1 MEKTILAKNLKL
13 KIKNSQLAKA
23 AGLDKLKAKLARKTD
38 FSKKEGV
45 VKDSSILEKTE
56 NKPKINAKLKI
67 LSTTINSANLTSS
80 SLEETP
86 IVMQRRI
93 RAKPRSSFAAEEKE
107 IAPLSSLEE
116 VSFEEKDVSDVH
128 NQEESLNEENNQPKD
143 ILTTTQ
149 EKNEAAFETTLP
161 EEVTVQDKVS
171 SQESIQHQKINPSSS
186 QHVSS
191 STFSKEKFGPTGKHI
206 NHLLNKSNINNKEQR
221 TYKKEYT
228 HNKYEN
234 TNYKHDHYRSHNNEK
249 TGSLN
254 NYHNTRN
261 SSLSNYRYGNT
272 QEKTGESNNYH
283 NTHSSSPS
291 HYRSGNTQEKT
302 NKISS
307 HFKNKMHSPYSPKLS
322 SKEPYSDF
330 NSNKPKGFSQS
341 IVIQPKSSSFPKKE
355 VKKTP
360 SSSDFKDHKT
370 GAKKFSEQKK
380 VLNEKNWYGLSD
392 NENEKW
398 RKKRQ
403 NKIKDFTQQQ
413 IVQRPNQ
420 IKVRLPITI
429 KDLASE
435 LKLKASELIKKM
447 FIHGMTYVVNDILDD
462 ETIVQFIG
470 AEFSCNIAIDN
481 SEKERIQIVS
491 SSIKEEILE
500 TDPSLLV
507 SRPPV
512 VAFMGHVDHGKTSL
526 IDAIRKSNRVFGEA
540 GAITQHIGAFR
551 CSTSVGT
558 LTILD
563 TPGHEA
569 FSAMRARGAEVCD
582 IIVLVLAGDEGIK
595 EQTLEAIEHA
605 KNANITILV
614 AINKSDKPNFNAENI
629 FRQLADVNLLPEAWG
644 GTTITVNTSAKT
656 GEGISELLE
665 MLALQSEVLELKANP
680 SCRARGLVIE
690 SQRHKGL
697 GAVATVLV
705 QNGTLHFGDAVVFN
719 DTYGHIKTMTNEH
732 GEISQDASPST
743 PVAITGL
750 SDLPL
755 AGDPFIVVKS
765 DKEAK
770 EIVSARIAEQQY
782 SDLQKKKKLSFDKML
797 QNKKILR
804 LVIRADVQGSI
815 EALATSIMKIN
826 SNKIDVEIVSSG
838 IGEITESDIN
848 LAAAAKATIIGFH
861 TSLQNH
867 AETLVKNLNVQIKL
881 CNVIYHAIDEIKVLM
896 KNLLDPVFEEKHL
909 GSAEVKAIFKSSQLG
924 IICGCLV
931 VDGVITRSSLIKL
944 KRDQEVIW
952 KGHIS
957 SLKRI
962 KEDVREVKKGLEC
975 GILLDGYNQAQVGDI
990 LETFEI
996 ISKPQEL

>member
-38 FSKKEGV
+38 LSKKEDV
-45 VKDSSILEKTE
+45 VKDSSLEKSE
-56 NKPKINAKLKI
+56 NKPKINAKLKV
-67 LSTTINSANLTSS
+67 LSAATNSANLSSS
-80 SLEETP
+80 SLEENP
-86 IVMQRRI
+86 IVTPRRI
-93 RAKPRSSFAAEEKE
+93 RAKPRSSFAIEEKE
-107 IAPLSSLEE
+107 TQTTSSPKEA
-116 VSFEEKDVSDVH
+116 SFEEEKDVFSDVH
-128 NQEESLNEENNQPKD
+128 NQEVSLNEENNQPKD
-143 ILTTTQ
+143 MLTTTQ
-149 EKNEAAFETTLP
+149 EKNDTAFETTLS
-161 EEVTVQDKVS
+161 EEAPVQDKVN
-171 SQESIQHQKINPSSS
+171 SQVSIQQQKIKPPSS
-186 QHVSS
+186 QHGSS
-191 STFSKEKFGPTGKHI
+191 NAFSKEKFGPTGKHI
-206 NHLLNKSNINNKEQR
+206 SHLLTKSNTNNKEQR

-228 HNKYEN
+228 
-234 TNYKHDHYRSHNNEK
+234 NYKPDHHRSHNNEK

-254 NYHNTRN
+254 TYHNTRN
-261 SSLSNYRYGNT
+261 P
-272 QEKTGESNNYH
+272 
-283 NTHSSSPS
+283 SPS
-291 HYRSGNTQEKT
+291 HYRNGTTQEKT
-302 NKISS
+302 NKTAS
-307 HFKNKMHSPYSPKLS
+307 HFKNKTHSPYSPKPA
-322 SKEPYSDF
+322 SKESYSDF
-330 NSNKPKGFSQS
+330 SSNKPKGFSQS

-355 VKKTP
+355 VKKT
-360 SSSDFKDHKT
+360 SSNSDFKDHKA
-370 GAKKFSEQKK
+370 GAKKFFEQKK
-380 VLNEKNWYGLSD
+380 VLNEKNWYGLSE

-398 RKKRQ
+398 RKKRH
-403 NKIKDFTQQQ
+403 NKTKDFTQQQ
-413 IVQRPNQ
+413 IIQRPTQ

-470 AEFSCNIAIDN
+470 SEFSCNIIIDN

-500 TDPSLLV
+500 TDPGLLV

-540 GAITQHIGAFR
+540 GSITQHIGAFR
-551 CSTSVGT
+551 CSTPVGT

-732 GEISQDASPST
+732 GEVSENASPST

-782 SDLQKKKKLSFDKML
+782 SDLQKKKKLSFDKIL

-804 LVIRADVQGSI
+804 LIIRADVQGSI
-815 EALATSIMKIN
+815 EALANSIMKIN
-826 SNKIDVEIVSSG
+826 SNKVDVEIVSGG

-896 KNLLDPVFEEKHL
+896 KDLLDPIFEEKHL
-909 GSAEVKAIFKSSQLG
+909 GFAEVKAIFKSSQLG

-931 VDGVITRSSLIKL
+931 ADGIITRSALIKL

-957 SLKRI
+957 SLKRV

-996 ISKPQEL
+996 ISRPQEL

>member
-1 MEKTILAKNLKL
+1 MAKNLKL

-23 AGLDKLKAKLARKTD
+23 AGLDKLKAKLARK
-38 FSKKEGV
+38 
-45 VKDSSILEKTE
+45 KDSCKDAAIIEKSE
-56 NKPKINAKLKI
+56 VKPKVHSKLKASSTSI
-67 LSTTINSANLTSS
+67 SLSNSIPS
-80 SLEETP
+80 SLEEVP
-86 IVMQRRI
+86 NVSQRRI
-93 RAKPRSSFAAEEKE
+93 RAKSRSSFASDEKEKE
-107 IAPLSSLEE
+107 IVSMSSIE
-116 VSFEEKDVSDVH
+116 
-128 NQEESLNEENNQPKD
+128 EESLSNSDVEKEISSGLSINLDQTEEKIKLENLDIENVLTGMEEQNENQTEKIFQKD
-143 ILTTTQ
+143 SFSQKKTDLEGDQ
-149 EKNEAAFETTLP
+149 EEA
-161 EEVTVQDKVS
+161 QIK
-171 SQESIQHQKINPSSS
+171 
-186 QHVSS
+186 
-191 STFSKEKFGPTGKHI
+191 STPYVAPKEKFGPTGKHI
-206 NHLLNKSNINNKEQR
+206 NHLLAKATSIKDNKPYQKNQPYSKKDTINSKN
-221 TYKKEYT
+221 
-228 HNKYEN
+228 
-234 TNYKHDHYRSHNNEK
+234 SHHSFNNEK
-249 TGSLN
+249 IEKSSNHYG
-254 NYHNTRN
+254 HDQRN
-261 SSLSNYRYGNT
+261 ATNYRTGNV
-272 QEKTGESNNYH
+272 QG
-283 NTHSSSPS
+283 
-291 HYRSGNTQEKT
+291 KT
-302 NKISS
+302 NKTSVPIQTSNSS
-307 HFKNKMHSPYSPKLS
+307 NYSRSKNNSPYSSKPLPK
-322 SKEPYSDF
+322 KEDYLDF
-330 NSNKPKGFSQS
+330 NPNKPKGFSQN
-341 IVIQPKSSSFPKKE
+341 IVIQPKTPSFSKKE
-355 VKKTP
+355 TKKI
-360 SSSDFKDHKT
+360 SSNSDFKDNKNN
-370 GAKKFSEQKK
+370 AKKFAEQKK
-380 VLNEKNWYGLSD
+380 VINEKNWYGLSD
-392 NENEKW
+392 TENEKW
-398 RKKRQ
+398 RKKKQ
-403 NKIKDFTQQQ
+403 NKTKDFTQQQ
-413 IVQRPNQ
+413 TIQRPSQ

-429 KDLASE
+429 KDLAVE

-462 ETIVQFIG
+462 ETTVQFIG
-470 AEFSCNIAIDN
+470 EEFSCNIIIDN

-491 SSIKEEILE
+491 STIKEEISK
-500 TDPSLLV
+500 TDPKLLI

-526 IDAIRKSNRVFGEA
+526 IDAIRKSNRVSSEA

-551 CSTSVGT
+551 CSTPVGT
-558 LTILD
+558 ITILD

-582 IIVLVLAGDEGIK
+582 IVVLVLAGDEGIK

-614 AINKSDKPNFNAENI
+614 AINKSDKPNFNSENV

-665 MLALQSEVLELKANP
+665 MLALQSEILELKANP

-705 QNGTLHFGDAVVFN
+705 QNGTLYFGDAVVFN

-732 GEISQDASPST
+732 GEILKEALPST

-755 AGDPFIVVKS
+755 AGDPFIVVKN

-782 SDLQKKKKLSFDKML
+782 SDLQKKKKLSFDKIL

-804 LVIRADVQGSI
+804 LIIRADVQGSI
-815 EALATSIMKIN
+815 EALANSIMKIN
-826 SNKIDVEIVSSG
+826 SNKVDVEIVSSG

-848 LAAAAKATIIGFH
+848 LASASKATIIGFH

-867 AETLVKNLNVQIKL
+867 AETLVKSLNVQIKL
-881 CNVIYHAIDEIKVLM
+881 CNVIYHAIDEVKSLM
-896 KNLLDPVFEEKHL
+896 KGLLDPIFEEKHL
-909 GSAEVKAIFKSSQLG
+909 GSAEIKAIFKSSQLG
-924 IICGCLV
+924 VICGCLV
-931 VDGVITRSSLIKL
+931 SDGSIIRSSSIKL

-952 KGHIS
+952 KGRIA
-957 SLKRI
+957 SLKRM